1 MIDNI
6 EMQAKLLF
14 NLKLNILEAGGMEA
28 FHLQRHWKGKKIKLS
43 EKYSYFSV
51 G

>member
-6 EMQAKLLF
+6 ETQAKLLF

-28 FHLQRHWKGKKIKLS
+28 FHLQRHWKGKKKLNFQ
-43 EKYSYFSV
+43 KNIVIFL
-51 G
+51 

>member
-28 FHLQRHWKGKKIKLS
+28 FHLQRH
-43 EKYSYFSV
+43 
-51 G
+51 